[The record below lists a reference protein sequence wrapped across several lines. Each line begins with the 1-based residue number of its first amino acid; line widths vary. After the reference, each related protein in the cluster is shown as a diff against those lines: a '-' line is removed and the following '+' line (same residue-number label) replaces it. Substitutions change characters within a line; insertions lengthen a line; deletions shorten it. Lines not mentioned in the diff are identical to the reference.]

1 MMTMQTSPVPWKVL
15 SSHLGLGV
23 LTDGWCLDA
32 RDDSEGAESRC
43 FRIAVVFDLP
53 FSSVPVVQLGL
64 TGFDIDQRDTA
75 RVSLRVADITPTGFM
90 AEVWTWANTRVYAV
104 EFNWLAIGA

>member
-1 MMTMQTSPVPWKVL
+1 MTMQTSPVPWKVL

-32 RDDSEGAESRC
+32 RGDSEGAESRC
-43 FRIAVVFDLP
+43 FRMEVVFDSP
-53 FSSVPVVQLGL
+53 FASVPVVQLGL
-64 TGFDIDQRDTA
+64 TGFDIDQRDTE
-75 RVSLRVADITPTGFM
+75 RVSLKAADITPTGFM

>member
-1 MMTMQTSPVPWKVL
+1 
-15 SSHLGLGV
+15 
-23 LTDGWCLDA
+23 
-32 RDDSEGAESRC
+32 
-43 FRIAVVFDLP
+43 
-53 FSSVPVVQLGL
+53 VVQLGL

-75 RVSLRVADITPTGFM
+75 RLSLKAADITPTGFM

>member
-1 MMTMQTSPVPWKVL
+1 MQTSPVPWKVL

-32 RDDSEGAESRC
+32 VEYSEGAESRC
-43 FRIAVVFDLP
+43 FRMEVVFDSP

-75 RVSLRVADITPTGFM
+75 RVSLKTAAITPTGFVV
-90 AEVWTWANTRVYAV
+90 EVWTWANTRVYAV

>member
-1 MMTMQTSPVPWKVL
+1 MEVIF
-15 SSHLGLGV
+15 
-23 LTDGWCLDA
+23 DA
-32 RDDSEGAESRC
+32 
-43 FRIAVVFDLP
+43 P

-75 RVSLRVADITPTGFM
+75 RVSLKAAAITPTGFS